1 VSTSAEFLDFIT
13 EQMAGF
19 GPVTA
24 RRMFGGAGIFRDGV
38 MFALIAGE
46 VLYLK
51 ADDTTKARF
60 EAEGLGPF
68 TYATSR
74 ESRTV
79 MSYWRAPSRCL
90 DDPDEM
96 TDWCRAAFAVALKA
110 AKPALKKRRSP
121 QAERTGRARKAGI
134 LPE

>member
-1 VSTSAEFLDFIT
+1 VSTSAEFLDFIV

-19 GPVTA
+19 GPVNV

-38 MFALIAGE
+38 MFALVAGE

-51 ADDTTKARF
+51 ADDVTKARF

-68 TYATSR
+68 TYATRR

-79 MSYWRAPSRCL
+79 MSYWRAPERCL

-96 TDWCRAAFAVALKA
+96 TDWCRAAMAVALKA
-110 AKPALKKRRSP
+110 AKPAGRKRRS
-121 QAERTGRARKAGI
+121 A
-134 LPE
+134 